1 MLSFNKSLL
10 LAATSSLVIAGD
22 RSDASKTAEELCVE
36 NGFQYEEHTVT
47 TSDGYIL

>member
-1 MLSFNKSLL
+1 MLAFKKTMAI
-10 LAATSSLVIAGD
+10 AAAASLVHAGD
-22 RSDASKTAEELCVE
+22 RSDADKTAEELCVE

>member
-1 MLSFNKSLL
+1 MFTFKKSMA
-10 LAATSSLVIAGD
+10 LAAAAYLVHAGD
-22 RSDASKTAEELCVE
+22 RSDADKTAEELCVE